1 LTAELA
7 ARGILVSHYA
17 VWHLLIRE
25 GITFKKSLRASEQQ
39 RADVVRRRAQW
50 KKYQGRLVLEHVCC

>member
-1 LTAELA
+1 VRALAAELA

-25 GITFKKSLRASEQQ
+25 GITFKKKACAPAS
-39 RADVVRRRAQW
+39 RNARRGAAASAMEEISGQA
-50 KKYQGRLVLEHVCC
+50 